1 MIVVDTPVLAY
12 SLGGDHP
19 LKTPSA
25 RLIEAVAAGSLEA
38 TTTVEVI
45 QEFAHIHGRRR
56 PRAEVA
62 SHARDFA
69 ELFSPLLLVD
79 REQLER
85 GLALFARHPELG
97 AFDAVLSAAA
107 LAADAQGFVSADR
120 GFAAVAR
127 LPFVELGSPAFD
139 ELLSG

>member
-12 SLGGDHP
+12 ALGGEHV
-19 LKTPSA
+19 LREPSA
-25 RLIEAVAAGSLEA
+25 RLVEAVAAGTVEA

-45 QEFAHIHGRRR
+45 QEFTHIHGRRR
-56 PRAEVA
+56 PRADVA

-69 ELFSPLLLVD
+69 ELFSPLLSVD

-85 GLALFARHPELG
+85 GLALFERHPELG

-107 LAADAQGFVSADR
+107 LAASAEAFVSADR
-120 GFAAVAR
+120 GFLAVAR

-139 ELLSG
+139 ELLAG